1 MAYRKKTSEG
11 ILVSLKEHPEYGKDP
26 EPPEARARRTSL
38 EEYLRLRGF
47 TEDPD
52 AGEEDG
58 KAVILRQLERF
69 AESLISWNIA
79 EEDGSATPATR
90 DEFFKL
96 DEDLALALA
105 TEWIERIGGKV
116 YGPLSVSSPAG
127 EPSPAVS
134 IPMEPLSDHQPPT
147 SVPA

>member
-1 MAYRKKTSEG
+1 MAYRKKTSQG
-11 ILVSLKEHPEYGKDP
+11 ITVSLKEHPEYGKDT
-26 EPPEARARRTSL
+26 EPPEVVARRTSL
-38 EEYLRLRGF
+38 EEYLQLRGY
-47 TEDPD
+47 TDTPEGDD
-52 AGEEDG
+52 RSHT
-58 KAVILRQLERF
+58 VRQLERF

-79 EEDGSATPATR
+79 EEDGTPTPPTR

-116 YGPLSVSSPAG
+116 YGPLPQSSPDG
-127 EPSPAVS
+127 EPSLEAS
-134 IPMEPLSDHQPPT
+134 IPMEPLSDLPLPT